1 MSYMVDQDRQ
11 GDWRRGVPGLR
22 MRSLPTEVGL
32 PCPEE
37 REENKNGWDPA
48 EKLK

>member
-22 MRSLPTEVGL
+22 MRSLPTEAGL

-37 REENKNGWDPA
+37 RGKKIRMGGTQQKN
-48 EKLK
+48 